1 MKRSKHNRSQDRIH
15 SERSI
20 QNIANAVEA
29 VACYGQSI
37 RHPPKD
43 YYTLQGWAPAT
54 TELEI
59 SSHSKYFYLGPL
71 TSYHELARR
80 VDMRSRCGRDLWEI
94 VQEHISISRPP

>member
-20 QNIANAVEA
+20 QNIANAVGA

-94 VQEHISISRPP
+94 V